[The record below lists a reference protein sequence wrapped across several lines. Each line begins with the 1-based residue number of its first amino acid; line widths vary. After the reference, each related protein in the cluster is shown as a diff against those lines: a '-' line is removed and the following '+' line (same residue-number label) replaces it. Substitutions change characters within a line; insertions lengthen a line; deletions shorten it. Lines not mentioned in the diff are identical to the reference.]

1 MENAGFKI
9 SLRAARVNAG
19 LTQEEAS
26 ERAGCARSTL
36 NGYESGKTQPTYKT
50 LKAMCELYG
59 IQMEMLKE

>member
-36 NGYESGKTQPTYKT
+36 NGYESGKTQPT
-50 LKAMCELYG
+50 
-59 IQMEMLKE
+59 